1 MKKDGRQAPP
11 NTNAAPDWQ
20 PTKSLRHVNKYP
32 KSMYRSLPV
41 AAVGI
46 LDSSPVKHGALKDS
60 NLNLPL
66 LSSISPLPTLATSRR
81 LHFRLQAVPRGTDE
95 LKKKLLHNVL
105 KFLLLSLLIKHQ
117 ISAVQGYWNFLRSV
131 THFLMIK
138 KIH

>member
-11 NTNAAPDWQ
+11 NTNAAPDCQ
-20 PTKSLRHVNKYP
+20 PTRSPRHVTKYP
-32 KSMYRSLPV
+32 KSLYRSLPV

-95 LKKKLLHNVL
+95 LKKLLHNML

-117 ISAVQGYWNFLRSV
+117 ISAVQGY
-131 THFLMIK
+131 
-138 KIH
+138 